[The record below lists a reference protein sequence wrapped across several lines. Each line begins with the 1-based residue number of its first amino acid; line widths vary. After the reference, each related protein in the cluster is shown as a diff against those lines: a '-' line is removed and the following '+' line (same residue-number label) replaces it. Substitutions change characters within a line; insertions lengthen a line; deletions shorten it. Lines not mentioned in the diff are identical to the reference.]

1 MKNKINRAIST
12 AKGLNNRVEILT
24 ALKNDD
30 DDDGGIESTM
40 KERLN
45 RLFLGSLNIMDMDE
59 HGLGRSRSVISS
71 NIVTGDGAIL
81 SGFCEVV

>member
-30 DDDGGIESTM
+30 DDDDEGIDNEG
-40 KERLN
+40 K
-45 RLFLGSLNIMDMDE
+45 
-59 HGLGRSRSVISS
+59 VK
-71 NIVTGDGAIL
+71 
-81 SGFCEVV
+81 